1 MIEIMTPQRYVAL
14 GGAAPVAEDET
25 GILWRRSWL
34 ASDAWAAVE
43 VINATPE
50 PDGTRKHFFLQVPPN
65 MRSARDAVAWTYG
78 LRPDVYAR
86 LVVRT

>member
-14 GGAAPVAEDET
+14 GGAVRVAEDET
-25 GILWRRSWL
+25 GILWRKTWL

-50 PDGTRKHFFLQVPPN
+50 PDGTQKHFFLQVPPN
-65 MRSARDAVAWTYG
+65 CG
-78 LRPDVYAR
+78 PPAR
-86 LVVRT
+86 LWHGPTACSRSCMISWW